1 MLRLCVDSRDTL
13 RDPRGIGRYVREVLR
28 RFAASDEID
37 LQLLTGAALPL
48 SLRKSYRTALG
59 SNRFTL
65 KRSSVQRC
73 DVSWHPWNGIFFQKT
88 APAVATVHDVV
99 PFAYPDPDSR
109 KRSSQQAPFLRAA
122 RASALLTDSKFS
134 AGEIAKHLGVPAFR
148 ITVVS
153 LGVDRA
159 FTPGAA
165 SPPPMLR
172 GARYVLALATAE
184 PHKNLATLLDA
195 FGRAELPSDVVLA
208 VRGGLRESSRRVVAL
223 DALDEEALRGLYR
236 GALFVAIPSLYEGFG
251 LPALEA
257 MACGAPVLASRAG
270 ALPEVCGEAAAYVDD
285 PTSVDAWARAI
296 AELVRSERRRDELRA
311 RGVLR
316 ATSFTWD
323 ATAAATLSVLRAC
336 AQEGAERAIASAA
349 RS

>member
-28 RFAASDEID
+28 RFAASGEID
-37 LQLLTGAALPL
+37 LQLLTGSAFPL
-48 SLRKSYRTALG
+48 GLRKRYRSLLG
-59 SNRFTL
+59 TNRFTL
-65 KRSSVQRC
+65 KRSAAQSC
-73 DVSWHPWNGIFFQKT
+73 DASWHPWNGIFFRKISR
-88 APAVATVHDVV
+88 AVVTVHDVV
-99 PFAYPDPDSR
+99 PFAYPDPDAR
-109 KRSSQQAPFLRAA
+109 RRASQQAPFLRAA
-122 RASALLTDSKFS
+122 RAAALLTDSRFS

-148 ITVVS
+148 ITVVP
-153 LGVDRA
+153 LGVDGA
-159 FTPGAA
+159 FTPGTPQ
-165 SPPPMLR
+165 PPPSLR
-172 GARYVLALATAE
+172 GVRYVLALATAE

-195 FGRAELPSDVVLA
+195 FSRADLPSDVVLA
-208 VRGGLRESSRRVVAL
+208 VRGGLRESSRRIIAL
-223 DALDEEALRGLYR
+223 DALDEESLRGLYR

-257 MACGAPVLASRAG
+257 MACGAPVLASRAA

-285 PTSVDAWARAI
+285 PTSAEAWGRGLTEFAR
-296 AELVRSERRRDELRA
+296 SDRRRDEMRT
-311 RGVLR
+311 RGLLR

-336 AQEGAERAIASAA
+336 AQEDAVRATATAA